1 MVAIEN
7 QTIAVLEVKKAY
19 EEVNAAL
26 EEVINSEED
35 EEEKPIEKNPGCV
48 KCQHAF
54 QSIHQCCTLVKT
66 YKTIYD
72 PFYGYVELADR
83 YIPRVD
89 NANGECPRF
98 DLKIYVP
105 KKTILERIPLWIK
118 KLFARG

>member
-7 QTIAVLEVKKAY
+7 QTIAVLEVKKSF
-19 EEVNAAL
+19 EEAKAAL
-26 EEVINSEED
+26 EEILNSEE
-35 EEEKPIEKNPGCV
+35 EKNPGCV

-83 YIPRVD
+83 YLPRVD
-89 NANGECPRF
+89 NADGICPMFKLREEVVKSKS
-98 DLKIYVP
+98 LIQKI
-105 KKTILERIPLWIK
+105 KS
-118 KLFARG
+118 LFRRN